1 MRRIPLIKPY
11 ITEEVKA
18 KVCEVLDSGYLTEGR
33 VTQGLREAIKGY
45 VRCEYALASC
55 NCTVGLEMGLRALG
69 IGPGDEVIV
78 PDFTYPATA
87 DVVHIVGATI
97 VIVDIDAETGLIDYG
112 ALEQA
117 ITPYTKA
124 VIPVSLFGNPLNY
137 DRLNE
142 IKGNHG
148 IPILE
153 DAACSLGA
161 RYDGVCVG
169 NLADISVFSLHPRK
183 FITTGEGGVITTDN
197 AQLAGW
203 MDSYGHFGMGGHETR
218 VETQFERIGTNYK
231 MSDIQAAVGLVQMR
245 HIEQLLTRRREIA
258 ERYHELLQDIPGISS
273 PRVIP
278 KGLHSWQ
285 SYVIFVEYRD
295 RIIQKLN
302 EKGIETQIGTYSLH
316 MHRAFGDNAGCRI
329 IGDMSASRYASEHC
343 LCLPLYHEITREE
356 QDYVVQ
362 ELIRVL

>member
-33 VTQGLREAIKGY
+33 VTQEFKGSIKGY
-45 VRCEYALASC
+45 VRCQYTLASC
-55 NCTVGLEMGLRALG
+55 NCTVGMEMGLRAMG

-97 VIVDIDAETGLIDYG
+97 VIVDIDPETGLIDYG
-112 ALEQA
+112 ALEHA

-142 IKGNHG
+142 IKGEYS

-161 RYDGVCVG
+161 RYDGLFVG

-183 FITTGEGGVITTDN
+183 FITTGEGGVITTNN
-197 AQLAGW
+197 AQLAEW
-203 MDSYGHFGMGGHETR
+203 MDSYQHFGMSSHETR
-218 VETQFERIGTNYK
+218 AGTQFERIGTNYK
-231 MSDIQAAVGLVQMR
+231 LSDIQAAVGLVQMR
-245 HIEQLLTRRREIA
+245 HIEQLLARRTEIA
-258 ERYHELLQDIPGISS
+258 ERYNDLLRENSRISIPQ
-273 PRVIP
+273 VTP
-278 KGLHSWQ
+278 KGTHSWQ
-285 SYVIFVEYRD
+285 SYHVYVENRNQVIR
-295 RIIQKLN
+295 KLW

-316 MHRAFGDNAGCRI
+316 MHKAFSQNLNCRI
-329 IGDMSASRYASEHC
+329 MGDMSGSRYAFEHS
-343 LCLPLYHEITREE
+343 LCLPLYHEMTREE

-362 ELIRVL
+362 ELVRAI